1 MLVCNRTGS
10 FLFRLLL
17 ALITL
22 FYYYIFEFFFFD
34 YFCKICIFIQ
44 GAMAVEVRS
53 DDKYTSNLLGQL
65 SDIPSLL
72 ICLAER
78 TFMRVLVRILK
89 IQLYSFTAGS

>member
-1 MLVCNRTGS
+1 
-10 FLFRLLL
+10 
-17 ALITL
+17 
-22 FYYYIFEFFFFD
+22 
-34 YFCKICIFIQ
+34 
-44 GAMAVEVRS
+44 MAVEVRS